1 MTSSS
6 VDEHFTAAA
15 TTVDWKDCLRILTY
29 APTVQHFK
37 LKLFKNIKTN
47 IEITYFISTHLCV
60 QKFMLIQKNLFIF
73 ALRQYLL

>member
-1 MTSSS
+1 MTSST

-37 LKLFKNIKTN
+37 LKLFKNEDSFRQTPFHLPNRGVGYLTTN
-47 IEITYFISTHLCV
+47 SFRRL
-60 QKFMLIQKNLFIF
+60 ML
-73 ALRQYLL
+73 Y